1 MAEYRYLAIDAA
13 GREKRGSV
21 SAADDAAARAALM
34 RKRLYVVSVAQ
45 GAGVAEPPREAGAS
59 LLSQLRLRREKLSQR
74 ERTVFTRQLATLV
87 SVSPLE
93 EALRTIARQTES
105 ARAAAVVTR
114 VHAGVVEGARLASA
128 LSREGKSFSPLYRA
142 MVAGG
147 EASGA
152 LPEILERMAALEE
165 RQAELR
171 GKLTGTLAYPVILAI
186 VALGVVAALMIL
198 VVPKVVSQFDDVGQ
212 QLPLV
217 TRIVIGMSDVLASW
231 WWAIGIALALGLLG
245 FARALRQPAFRL
257 RFDGWLLRLPFLGR
271 LIRDLHAARMARTLA
286 TMVASRLP
294 ILEGLALTVPTIR
307 NHALRAATEGIVA
320 EVRRGGSLSAA
331 MRRAAIFPPLLVY
344 LVASGESAGRLD
356 QMLERAAATL
366 EREFD
371 AVTSALMSLVE
382 PGIIV
387 LMGGVVAVIVLAIL
401 LPILELQNLAS
412 V

>member
-21 SAADDAAARAALM
+21 SAADDTAARAALM

-45 GAGVAEPPREAGAS
+45 GAGVAEAPREAGAS

-171 GKLTGTLAYPVILAI
+171 GKLTGTLAYPVILVI

-217 TRIVIGMSDVLASW
+217 TRIVIGLSDVLASW

-257 RFDGWLLRLPFLGR
+257 RFDAWLLRLPFLGR

-320 EVRRGGSLSAA
+320 EVRGGGSLSAA

>member
-1 MAEYRYLAIDAA
+1 MAEYRYLAIDTA
-13 GREKRGSV
+13 GRERRGSLA
-21 SAADDAAARAALM
+21 AADDAAARAALA
-34 RKRLYVVSVAQ
+34 RKRLYVVSVAPG
-45 GAGVAEPPREAGAS
+45 GARTEPAQPAGTS
-59 LLSQLRLRREKLSQR
+59 LLARMRVRPTRLSQR

-87 SVSPLE
+87 AVSPLE

-105 ARAAAVVTR
+105 ARAADVVGR
-114 VHAGVVEGARLASA
+114 VHAGVVEGARLAGA
-128 LSREGKSFSPLYRA
+128 LAREGKSFSPLYRA

-147 EASGA
+147 EESGA

-165 RQAELR
+165 RQAEIR
-171 GKLTGTLAYPVILAI
+171 GKLFGTLAYPVILAI

-198 VVPKVVSQFDDVGQ
+198 VVPKVVAQFDDVGQ

-217 TRIVIGMSDVLASW
+217 TRIVIGLSDFLAAW
-231 WWAIGIALALGLLG
+231 WWLVAALVALAMLG
-245 FARALRQPAFRL
+245 FARALARPGFRL
-257 RFDGWLLRLPFLGR
+257 RFDSWLLRLPFLGR
-271 LIRDLHAARMARTLA
+271 LIRDLHAARMARTLS

-307 NHALRAATEGIVA
+307 NHALRTATEGIVA
-320 EVRRGGSLSAA
+320 EVRGGGSLSAA

-387 LMGGVVAVIVLAIL
+387 LMGGVVATIVLAIL
-401 LPILELQNLAS
+401 LPILELQNLAAI
-412 V
+412 

>member
-45 GAGVAEPPREAGAS
+45 GAGVAEAPREAGAS

-217 TRIVIGMSDVLASW
+217 TRIVIGLSDVLASW
-231 WWAIGIALALGLLG
+231 WWAIGITLALALLG

-320 EVRRGGSLSAA
+320 EVRGGGSLSAA

-401 LPILELQNLAS
+401 LPILELQNLAAI
-412 V
+412 

>member
-13 GREKRGSV
+13 GREKRGFV
-21 SAADDAAARAALM
+21 SAADDAAARAALL

-45 GAGVAEPPREAGAS
+45 GAGSAEAPREPGAT
-59 LLSQLRLRREKLSQR
+59 LLSQLRLRRDKLSQR

-114 VHAGVVEGARLASA
+114 VHAGVVEGVRLASA

-212 QLPLV
+212 QLPLI
-217 TRIVIGMSDVLASW
+217 TRIVITLSDFMATW
-231 WWAIGIALALGLLG
+231 WWAIGIGIALAVLG
-245 FARALRQPAFRL
+245 FARALREPGFRL
-257 RFDGWLLRLPFLGR
+257 RFDAWLLRLPFVGR
-271 LIRDLHAARMARTLA
+271 MLRDLHAARMARTLA

-294 ILEGLALTVPTIR
+294 ILEGLALTVPTIHNR
-307 NHALRAATEGIVA
+307 ALRSATESIVA
-320 EVRRGGSLSAA
+320 EVRGGGSLSAA
-331 MRRAAIFPPLLVY
+331 LRRVGVFPPLLVY
-344 LVASGESAGRLD
+344 MVASGESAGQLD

-371 AVTSALMSLVE
+371 SVATAAMALVE

-401 LPILELQNLAS
+401 LPILELQNLAAI
-412 V
+412 

>member
-45 GAGVAEPPREAGAS
+45 GVGVAEAPREAGVS

-217 TRIVIGMSDVLASW
+217 TRIVIGLSDVLASW
-231 WWAIGIALALGLLG
+231 WWAIGITLALALLG

-257 RFDGWLLRLPFLGR
+257 RFDGLLLRLPFLGR

-307 NHALRAATEGIVA
+307 NHALRAATEGIVV
-320 EVRRGGSLSAA
+320 EVRGGGSLSAA

>member
-45 GAGVAEPPREAGAS
+45 GAGVAEAPREAGAS
-59 LLSQLRLRREKLSQR
+59 LMSQLRLRREKLSQR

-217 TRIVIGMSDVLASW
+217 TRIVIGLSDVLANW
-231 WWAIGIALALGLLG
+231 WWAIGIAMTIGLIG
-245 FARALRQPAFRL
+245 FARALRQPGFRL

-320 EVRRGGSLSAA
+320 EVRGGGSLSAA

>member
-1 MAEYRYLAIDAA
+1 MAEYRYLALDAA

-45 GAGVAEPPREAGAS
+45 GAGVAEAPREAGAS
-59 LLSQLRLRREKLSQR
+59 LMSQLRLRREKLSQR

-198 VVPKVVSQFDDVGQ
+198 VVPKVVSQFDNVGQ
-212 QLPLV
+212 QLPLI
-217 TRIVIGMSDVLASW
+217 TRMVIGVSDGLASW
-231 WWAIGIALALGLLG
+231 WWAIGIALAIGLFG

-257 RFDGWLLRLPFLGR
+257 RFDAWLLRLPFLGR

-320 EVRRGGSLSAA
+320 EVRGGGSLSAA

>member
-13 GREKRGSV
+13 GRERRGSV

-45 GAGVAEPPREAGAS
+45 GAGVAEAPREAGAS
-59 LLSQLRLRREKLSQR
+59 LMSQLRLRREKLSQR

-105 ARAAAVVTR
+105 ARAAVVVTR

-198 VVPKVVSQFDDVGQ
+198 VVPKVVSQFDNVGQ
-212 QLPLV
+212 QLPLI
-217 TRIVIGMSDVLASW
+217 TRMVIGVSDGLASW
-231 WWAIGIALALGLLG
+231 WWAIGIALAIGLFG

-257 RFDGWLLRLPFLGR
+257 RFDAWLLRLPFLGR

-320 EVRRGGSLSAA
+320 EVRGGGSLSAA

>member
-1 MAEYRYLAIDAA
+1 MAEYRYVAIDTA

-21 SAADDAAARAALM
+21 SAADDAAARAALI

-45 GAGVAEPPREAGAS
+45 GAGVAEAPREPSAS
-59 LLSQLRLRREKLSQR
+59 LLSQLRLRGDKLSQR

-105 ARAAAVVTR
+105 PRAAAVVTR

-217 TRIVIGMSDVLASW
+217 TRIVIGLSDVLASW
-231 WWAIGIALALGLLG
+231 WWAIGIALTIALIG
-245 FARALRQPAFRL
+245 FARALRQPGFRL
-257 RFDGWLLRLPFLGR
+257 RFDGWLPRLPFLGR

-307 NHALRAATEGIVA
+307 NHALRAATEAIVA
-320 EVRRGGSLSAA
+320 EVRGGGSLSAA

-387 LMGGVVAVIVLAIL
+387 LMGGVVGVIVLAIL

>member
-13 GREKRGSV
+13 GHEKRGSV
-21 SAADDAAARAALM
+21 SAADDAAARATLL

-45 GAGVAEPPREAGAS
+45 GAGSAEAPREPGAT
-59 LLSQLRLRREKLSQR
+59 LLSQLRLRRDKLSQR

-114 VHAGVVEGARLASA
+114 VHAGVVEGVRLASA

-217 TRIVIGMSDVLASW
+217 TRIVIGLSDVLANW
-231 WWAIGIALALGLLG
+231 WWAIGIAMTIGLIG
-245 FARALRQPAFRL
+245 FARALRQPGFRL

-320 EVRRGGSLSAA
+320 EVRGGGSLSAA

>member
-45 GAGVAEPPREAGAS
+45 GAGVAEPPRESGAS

-217 TRIVIGMSDVLASW
+217 TRIVIGLSDVLASW

-245 FARALRQPAFRL
+245 FARALAQPAFRL

-307 NHALRAATEGIVA
+307 NHALRAATEAIVA
-320 EVRRGGSLSAA
+320 EVRGGGSLSAA